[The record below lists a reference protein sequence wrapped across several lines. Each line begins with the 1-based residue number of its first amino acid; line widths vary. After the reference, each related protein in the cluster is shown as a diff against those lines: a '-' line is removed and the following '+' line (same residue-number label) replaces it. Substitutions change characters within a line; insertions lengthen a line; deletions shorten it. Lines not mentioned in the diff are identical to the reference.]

1 MRRSGWYRDEA
12 GSAVAEFVMVGVL
25 LTVTTLAV
33 LQLALALLVRNTVLD
48 AASEGARYGA
58 LVGNSPADGAART
71 AELIRT
77 AIGPGYA
84 GDIDAGFGNHLGA
97 AVIVVTVRAPLPV
110 MGLIGPTGGIEV
122 SGHAPLE
129 SLG

>member
-1 MRRSGWYRDEA
+1 MTRSGDA

-58 LVGNSPADGAART
+58 LVGNSPAEGAKRT

-77 AIGPGYA
+77 AIGDGYT
-84 GDIDAGFGNHLGA
+84 GHIDAGLGTHLGVPA
-97 AVIVVTVRAPLPV
+97 IVVTVRAPLPV
-110 MGLIGPTGGIEV
+110 LGLIGPTGGIEV
-122 SGHAPLE
+122 SGHAPIETLE
-129 SLG
+129 

>member
-1 MRRSGWYRDEA
+1 MRARDE

-25 LTVTTLAV
+25 LTITTLAV
-33 LQLALALLVRNTVLD
+33 LQLGLALLVRNTVQD

-58 LVGNSPADGAART
+58 LMGNSPSDAAART

-77 AIGPGYA
+77 AVGPNYA
-84 GDIDAGFGNHLGA
+84 GDVDATLGSQFGVP
-97 AVIVVTVRAPLPV
+97 AVVVTVRAPLPV
-110 MGLIGPTGGIEV
+110 VGLLGPVDGIEV

-129 SLG
+129 TLD